1 MNSRN
6 WFGRSCQLGLS
17 GLVILVGLIG
27 GEGSNLTFAQVTPDP
42 SLGTKVTIKGNTLE
56 ITGGTTVGDKN
67 LFHSF
72 SNFSVNS
79 NEVVNFLNAAT
90 INNIFV
96 RVTGGNLSKILGML
110 QAQGN
115 ANLFLINP
123 NGITF
128 SGPDAGLSIKGSF
141 IGTTASA
148 IQFPGGGEFSMTSQ
162 VNSLNPLLTVNP
174 SAFLF
179 NQIASRPISRIQVN
193 KAFLQ
198 VHDGQ
203 SLLLLGGDVNLERGK
218 LLAVGGRVELG
229 GLAEAGTV
237 GLNFDIN
244 DDSNNLRLSFP
255 QGVQRADV
263 SLNNASRV
271 SASSKG
277 GGGIQVQGRRVTLT
291 NESEIAVNTLGSEP
305 GGTLVVNASELVELG
320 ASRLLT
326 DTAGSGSG
334 GELRIETPHL
344 ILKDGAQA
352 SATTSSEGQ
361 GGRLS
366 VTADSIQLMGTDA
379 AGRPSGL
386 FAKTQGTGNAG
397 DLKIETGKLI
407 VRDGAQVSSATDKN
421 SQGRAGTLSVTA
433 RDSIQ
438 LIGTKG
444 ESRSGLF
451 VGTEAPEPAG
461 NLDIKTGQLIVQDG
475 ARISAA
481 TTSGEGGN
489 INMQVGD
496 LISMRGA
503 SEISA
508 SASNNANGGNITINA
523 KNGFIVAVP
532 SEYSNIIAKADEG
545 RGGNIKITSSGIY
558 GFVFHPDS
566 FLSNIN
572 ASSKAGPQLNGTVEI
587 NTPDVDPSRGLV
599 NLPITPVD
607 TKVSQVCQPSVG
619 KNQSSF
625 IITGRGGL
633 PPNPREPLSGDAVQV
648 DWVTLNP
655 KTENRSR
662 PSGIKNPTPATPAQ
676 IVQATGWTR
685 NAKGE
690 VVLTADAPT
699 ATSHSSWQTPANCGT
714 AESIK

>member
-42 SLGTKVTIKGNTLE
+42 SLGTEVKPNGTTLE
-56 ITGGTTVGDKN
+56 IRGGTTVGDKN

-72 SNFSVNS
+72 SNFSVKS
-79 NEVVNFLNAAT
+79 GEVVDFRNASSIKNT
-90 INNIFV
+90 FV
-96 RVTGGNLSKILGML
+96 RVTGGTPSDIQGKL
-110 QAQGN
+110 QVQG
-115 ANLFLINP
+115 NLFLINP
-123 NGITF
+123 NGILF
-128 SGPDAGLSIKGSF
+128 GRDAKLSIGGSF

-148 IQFPGGGEFSMTSQ
+148 IQFPGGGVFSMTSQ

-179 NQIASRPISRIQVN
+179 NQIASSSIQVIN
-193 KAFLQ
+193 RASLNVNQ
-198 VHDGQ
+198 GQ
-203 SLLLLGGDVNLERGK
+203 SLLLLGGDVILERGK
-218 LLAVGGRVELG
+218 LSAPGGRVELG
-229 GLAEAGTV
+229 GLAGVGTV
-237 GLNFDIN
+237 GLNFDSN

-263 SLNNASRV
+263 SLNNASNV
-271 SASSKG
+271 TASSTG
-277 GGGIQVQGRRVTLT
+277 GGSIQVQGKHVTLT
-291 NESEIAVNTLGSEP
+291 DSDIAANTFGSEP
-305 GGTLVVNASELVELG
+305 GGTLVVNASELVELQGSKLPSHLKTETSKSG
-320 ASRLLT
+320 A
-326 DTAGSGSG
+326 A
-334 GELRIETPHL
+334 GELRIETPQL
-344 ILKDGAQA
+344 IVKDGSQV

-366 VTADSIQLMGTDA
+366 VTADSIQLMGA
-379 AGRPSGL
+379 NASGPSGL
-386 FAKTQGTGNAG
+386 FARTEGTGNAG
-397 DLKIETGKLI
+397 DLKIETGQLI
-407 VRDGAQVSSATDKN
+407 VRDGAQVSASTDKN
-421 SQGRAGTLSVTA
+421 SQGRAGTLSVSA

-451 VGTEAPEPAG
+451 IGTEATGSAG

-489 INMQVGD
+489 INLQVRD
-496 LISMRGA
+496 LILMRGK
-503 SEISA
+503 SQISA

-532 SEYSNIIAKADEG
+532 SEYSNIIAKAEEG

-558 GFVFHPDS
+558 GFVFDPDS
-566 FLSNIN
+566 SLSNIN

-599 NLPITPVD
+599 NLPITPID

-633 PPNPREPLSGDAVQV
+633 PPNPREPLSSDAVQV

-662 PSGIKNPTPATPAQ
+662 PSGIKNPTPATPVQ

-690 VVLTADAPT
+690 VVLTADAPI